1 MSDMGQHSRLTTKGQ
16 TTIPAEVRAY
26 LGLKPGD
33 QIVYA
38 MKDGKV
44 ELRARNIRASELIG
58 ILGPPPSG
66 EKLTVEE
73 MDQAIM
79 DAVAADDQRIR
90 HEWHDDSE
98 GDDD

>member
-1 MSDMGQHSRLTTKGQ
+1 MGHHSRLTSKGQ

-44 ELRARNIRASELIG
+44 ELKAKNLRAVDLVG

-66 EKLTVEE
+66 PKTLEE
-73 MDQAIM
+73 IEDGIA
-79 DAVAADDQRIR
+79 DAAAESGMSGLR
-90 HEWHDDSE
+90 
-98 GDDD
+98 